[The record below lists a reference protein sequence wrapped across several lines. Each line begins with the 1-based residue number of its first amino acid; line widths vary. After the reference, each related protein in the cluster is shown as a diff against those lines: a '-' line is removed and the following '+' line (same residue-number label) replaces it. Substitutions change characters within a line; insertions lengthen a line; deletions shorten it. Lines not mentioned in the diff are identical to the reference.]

1 MGGLGEREG
10 SDDEV
15 EEEEIRVWDL
25 GEEKMGVVKSV
36 AVGGGEERDEWC
48 HKQIFI
54 CT

>member
-25 GEEKMGVVKSV
+25 GEENKEG
-36 AVGGGEERDEWC
+36 C
-48 HKQIFI
+48 YPIFPAKEVLI
-54 CT
+54 LEPEL